1 VNSGKERNR
10 LRRML
15 YPSLLFALSLALVLT
30 LWWTRSGT
38 RADLARI
45 QFERQADAI
54 EQSLHK
60 RVALLENLMRAGR
73 TVIHSRADLTHLDWR
88 QFVHAMEWRS
98 RYPDMTG
105 IAWASFVPGSDRQ
118 GFESLCRSS
127 DARFAAIHPAG
138 DRDEYFVVRFI
149 EPYEDAPFQLGF
161 DLASEPRR
169 REAAQRAR
177 DSGEATLSAPIRRA
191 QPEVSSSADF
201 LHFLPVYRPG
211 APIGSPAE
219 RRTAI
224 LGWVIAEY
232 SGEHLV
238 QGAVAG
244 MTRGILFDFHDGSEV
259 APRSLIAANWS
270 AKDGERPADAAN
282 LNAASYFKV
291 GGRVWTLRLWS
302 TDTFE
307 DPYLGDPDL
316 AFLVAGILLS
326 LAAAWGMHLLLAVRS
341 RALAIAHRMTRELRD
356 SQARLRV
363 LATTD
368 DLTGTCNRRHFF
380 ERAERELERTIR
392 FQRPLSLIMLDL
404 DHFKNVNDRLGH
416 AVGDEALATMGE
428 ILRSQTRG
436 ADITGRVGGEEFAI
450 LLVETGLVTAI
461 EVAERI
467 RSAVEMRILPGDS
480 GPVRLTVSLGVAEFT
495 GGTDNVAA
503 LLKRADGALYEAK
516 RKGRN
521 RVEPNAAG

>member
-1 VNSGKERNR
+1 MNKRSERKR
-10 LRRML
+10 LRRMI
-15 YPSLLFALSLALVLT
+15 YPLLLFGLSLALVLV
-30 LWWTRSGT
+30 LWWTRSGN
-38 RADLARI
+38 RADLAGV
-45 QFERQADAI
+45 QFERQADAVK
-54 EQSLHK
+54 QSLLK
-60 RVALLENLMRAGR
+60 RVALLENLLRAGR
-73 TVIHSRADLTHLDWR
+73 TVIHSREDLNHLDWR

-105 IAWASFVPGSDRQ
+105 IAFAAFVPGPQRSE
-118 GFESLCRSS
+118 FEELCRSS

-169 REAAQRAR
+169 LLAAQRAR
-177 DSGEATLSAPIRRA
+177 DSGTAVLSAPIHRA
-191 QPEVSSSADF
+191 QPGVSSTAEF

-211 APIGSPAE
+211 APLGSSAE

-232 SGEHLV
+232 SGEHLMQSAIGEQV
-238 QGAVAG
+238 H
-244 MTRGILFDFHDGSEV
+244 GIRFDVHDGADFNPESRIAGNWDPTEGE
-259 APRSLIAANWS
+259 APAA
-270 AKDGERPADAAN
+270 AGDLYALTDLEI
-282 LNAASYFKV
+282 
-291 GGRVWTLRLWS
+291 GGRTWTLRLWS
-302 TDTFE
+302 TEAFE
-307 DPYLGDPDL
+307 DPYLSDPDL
-316 AFLVAGILLS
+316 AFLVSGVLLG
-326 LAAAWGMHLLLAVRS
+326 LAAAWGLHLLLAGRS
-341 RALAIAHRMTRELRD
+341 RAVAMALDMTRELRD

-380 ERAERELERTIR
+380 ERAQRELERTTR
-392 FQRPLSLIMLDL
+392 FQRPLSMVMLDL
-404 DHFKNVNDRLGH
+404 DHFKNVNDNLGH

-436 ADITGRVGGEEFAI
+436 ADVTGRVGGEEFAI
-450 LLVETGLVTAI
+450 VLVETGLITAL

-467 RSAVEMRILPGDS
+467 RNAVELRILPGES
-480 GPVRLTVSLGVAEFT
+480 GPIRLTVSIGVAEFE
-495 GGTDNVAA
+495 GGTDSVAA
-503 LLKRADGALYEAK
+503 LLKRADDALYEAK

-521 RVEPNAAG
+521 RVEPPAAG